1 MATNS
6 KVFVSP
12 GVYTSEVDLSF
23 VAQSVGVTT
32 LGIAGETLK
41 GPAFEPIFIRNFDE
55 FTTYFGGTSPEKF
68 VNTQIPK
75 YEAAYIAKAYL
86 QQSNQLFV
94 TRILGLSG
102 YDAGPSWS
110 VVTVANVDPTTVGF
124 DCASGVTVDC
134 VFECTS
140 ANTIDFTVPFSGC
153 NSTDGTVNF
162 LSDFPTVIQSM
173 LTESYQQFDGGT
185 SSLDADITS
194 TIFSIISLDDPT
206 TGQTVIDYFGSIDP
220 DDYSG
225 FTNPT
230 FSAGTQNN
238 RFDVPSVD
246 LSQTDLTSPLNDSW
260 YYALFDNTGNGNYTG
275 FSFYSYVTGVTA
287 TTTTSNCASFYSF
300 SVGGS
305 ITSFDTISS
314 GGTGYT
320 ATTSLSTT
328 TISGVGAGLTVDIEV
343 DGLGAVTAAT
353 INCEGTGYEVGDIVQ
368 INQPG
373 SGGDA
378 YLTIDAIGSTT
389 DGIINYNTNTI
400 SVCLPSGTSACVLSS
415 LVPTFSACTSG
426 VSANSVTQSSGG
438 TEIDFSSGS
447 NTYTLTSEDGSITTT
462 WTVNV
467 YEFDPCVTCPGASGG
482 SQNVGEFTTC
492 YSGQVVGKVYLYTG
506 NSFTDYDDL
515 VVTTL
520 RSRGVS
526 NYTDGNNPTWEVTGI
541 TDVTLDM
548 TGPYSGV
555 SKNPYLPFVVNV
567 TNYQG
572 DLFSFETSM
581 SISDAKYVTKVF
593 GTSNFGK
600 PRTTVP
606 LMVEERFQSLL
617 NYAYR
622 KGYIRGLNS
631 ELISLDSAQSQSS
644 TSIGWYLDRYQSP
657 SSPWV
662 VSEVRGSKV
671 YNLFKFYT
679 IADGNDANTSVKLSI
694 TDISFANQTFTVL
707 VRDYFDTDSSPTVL
721 EKFTNC
727 SMNPSENS
735 FIAKKIGTL
744 DGEYELNSKYVMVEM
759 NEDAP
764 IDSLPC
770 GFEGFNFREYSGAR
784 SPFPIFKTKYDFPGE
799 VIYNPPF
806 GLPTGGDNATTTGGD
821 NIRRTYLGMSNFW
834 GYDPDFFEY
843 VGKRNPI
850 STCDI
855 EGGQWSYRT
864 RGFHMDKNASGI
876 TIGSAFSTSG
886 TPRFYVG
893 DAPFASEPINET
905 SPYYRL
911 FSRKFTLFV
920 QGGFDGWDI
929 YRERRTNSDRYVLGK
944 LGFLNGSCPTDRY
957 PDAKGWGA
965 FKQISIGDG
974 TRTWANTDYYAYL
987 LGIRTF
993 SNPEAVNINVFVTPG
1008 IDYVNNSNLVEDA
1021 VEMIEFERADS
1032 LYITTT
1038 PDYDLLLPTT
1048 TGQDGLIYPT
1058 EAVDNLETTGIDS
1071 NYTCTYYPWVL
1082 TRDTVNNTQI
1092 YIPATA
1098 EVTRNLALTDNI
1110 AFPWFAAAGYTRGI
1124 VNSIKAR
1131 KKLTQE
1137 DRDTLYVGRINPIAT
1152 FSDVGTVIWGNKT
1165 LQVRESALDRIN
1177 VRRLL
1182 LQARKLISAVSVRLL
1197 FDQNDEQVRQDFL
1210 NAVNPILDSIRR
1222 DRGLYDFRV
1231 TVSSDTAD
1239 LDRNQLTGKIYV
1251 KPTRSLEFIDI
1262 TFYITPTGAS
1272 FENI

>member
-41 GPAFEPIFIRNFDE
+41 GPAFEPIFIRNYDE

-75 YEAAYIAKAYL
+75 YEAAYIAKSYL

-110 VVTVANVDPTTVGF
+110 IVTTANVDPATVGF
-124 DCASGVTVDC
+124 NCASGVTVDC
-134 VFECTS
+134 DFVCTS
-140 ANTIDFTVPFSGC
+140 ANTLDFTVDFSGC
-153 NSTDGTVNF
+153 NNSQTTISF
-162 LSDFPTVIQSM
+162 LNSFPDEIQSI
-173 LTESYQQFDGGT
+173 LTEPYTQFNGGT
-185 SSLDADITS
+185 SSLNDNITE
-194 TIFSIISLDDPT
+194 TIFDIITLDDPL
-206 TGQTVIDYFGSIDP
+206 TGQTIIDYFGSIDT
-220 DDYSG
+220 DDYNIL
-225 FTNPT
+225 NPI
-230 FSAGTQNN
+230 FSAGTSNN
-238 RFDVPSVD
+238 RFDVPSVSFD
-246 LSQTDLTSPLNDSW
+246 DTDLTSPLNDSW

-287 TTTTSNCASFYSF
+287 TTTSTNCASFYDYS
-300 SVGGS
+300 
-305 ITSFDTISS
+305 
-314 GGTGYT
+314 
-320 ATTSLSTT
+320 
-328 TISGVGAGLTVDIEV
+328 ISGT
-343 DGLGAVTAAT
+343 
-353 INCEGTGYEVGDIVQ
+353 
-368 INQPG
+368 
-373 SGGDA
+373 SGV
-378 YLTIDAIGSTT
+378 
-389 DGIINYNTNTI
+389 INYNTNVI
-400 SVCLPSGTSACVLSS
+400 NVCLPSGFTGDLSALT
-415 LVPTFSACTSG
+415 PTFSACTTG
-426 VSANSVTQSSGG
+426 VTAESVTQVSNTTVVNFSAG
-438 TEIDFSSGS
+438 TV
-447 NTYTLTSEDGSITTT
+447 TYTLTSEDGSTTTT
-462 WTVNV
+462 WVVNV
-467 YEFDPCVTCPGASGG
+467 VVNDPCNPCNFTSGG
-482 SQNVGEFTTC
+482 TQDLGEITTC
-492 YSGQVVGKVYLYTG
+492 YSGSVIGRLYYYTG
-506 NSFTDYDDL
+506 NTFTDYDNL
-515 VVTTL
+515 VVATL
-520 RSRGVS
+520 RSRGIAD
-526 NYTDGNNPTWEVTGI
+526 YTDGTNPTWEVTGI

-548 TGPYSGV
+548 TGAYSGV
-555 SKNPYLPFVVNV
+555 SKNPYLPFLVNV
-567 TNYQG
+567 TNYEG
-572 DLFSFETSM
+572 TNFSFETSM
-581 SISDAKYVTKVF
+581 STSDAKYMTKVF

-600 PRTTVP
+600 PRNTVP
-606 LMVEERFQSLL
+606 VFLEERFQSLL

-622 KGYIRGLNS
+622 KGYIRGLS
-631 ELISLDSAQSQSS
+631 SSLISLDSAQSASS

-662 VSEVRGSKV
+662 VSELRGNKV

-679 IADGNDANTSVKLSI
+679 IADGNSANTEVKLSI

-707 VRDYFDTDSSPTVL
+707 VRDYFDTDSAPTVL

-727 SMNPSENS
+727 SMDPSQNN
-735 FIAKKIGTL
+735 FIAKKVGTL
-744 DGEYELNSKYVMVEM
+744 DGEYQLNSKFIMVEM

-764 IDSLPC
+764 VDALPC
-770 GFEGFNFREYSGAR
+770 GFEGFTFREYAGAR

-806 GLPTGGDNATTTGGD
+806 GLPTGGDNTTTTGGD
-821 NIRRTYLGMSNFW
+821 NVRRTYLGMSNFW
-834 GYDPDFFEY
+834 GYDSDFFDY

-850 STCDI
+850 SPCDL
-855 EGGQWSYRT
+855 EGAEWSYKT
-864 RGFHMDKNASGI
+864 RGYHMDKNASGL

-893 DAPFASEPINET
+893 DAAFSSEPTNET

-929 YRERRTNSDRYVLGK
+929 YREYRTNGDRYVLGRT
-944 LGFLNGSCPTDRY
+944 GFLNGACATDRY
-957 PDAKGWGA
+957 PTATGWGA
-965 FKQISIGDG
+965 FKQISLGDG
-974 TRTWANTDYYAYL
+974 TRSWANTDYYAYL
-987 LGIRTF
+987 LGIRSF
-993 SNPEAVNINVFVTPG
+993 SNPEAVNINLFVTPG
-1008 IDYVNNSNLVEDA
+1008 IDYVNNSDLVGDTID
-1021 VEMIEFERADS
+1021 MIENERADS

-1038 PDYDLLLPTT
+1038 PDYNLFVPTT
-1048 TGQDGLIYPT
+1048 TSGDNLIYPQ
-1058 EAVDNLETTGIDS
+1058 EAVDNLEEAGIDS
-1071 NYTCTYYPWVL
+1071 NYTATYYPWVL

-1124 VNSIKAR
+1124 VNSVKAR

-1137 DRDTLYVGRINPIAT
+1137 DRDTLYIGRINPIAT

-1239 LDRNQLTGKIYV
+1239 LDRNQMTGKIYI

>member
-1 MATNS
+1 
-6 KVFVSP
+6 
-12 GVYTSEVDLSF
+12 
-23 VAQSVGVTT
+23 
-32 LGIAGETLK
+32 
-41 GPAFEPIFIRNFDE
+41 
-55 FTTYFGGTSPEKF
+55 
-68 VNTQIPK
+68 
-75 YEAAYIAKAYL
+75 
-86 QQSNQLFV
+86 
-94 TRILGLSG
+94 
-102 YDAGPSWS
+102 
-110 VVTVANVDPTTVGF
+110 
-124 DCASGVTVDC
+124 
-134 VFECTS
+134 
-140 ANTIDFTVPFSGC
+140 
-153 NSTDGTVNF
+153 
-162 LSDFPTVIQSM
+162 
-173 LTESYQQFDGGT
+173 
-185 SSLDADITS
+185 
-194 TIFSIISLDDPT
+194 
-206 TGQTVIDYFGSIDP
+206 
-220 DDYSG
+220 
-225 FTNPT
+225 
-230 FSAGTQNN
+230 
-238 RFDVPSVD
+238 
-246 LSQTDLTSPLNDSW
+246 
-260 YYALFDNTGNGNYTG
+260 
-275 FSFYSYVTGVTA
+275 
-287 TTTTSNCASFYSF
+287 
-300 SVGGS
+300 
-305 ITSFDTISS
+305 
-314 GGTGYT
+314 
-320 ATTSLSTT
+320 
-328 TISGVGAGLTVDIEV
+328 
-343 DGLGAVTAAT
+343 
-353 INCEGTGYEVGDIVQ
+353 
-368 INQPG
+368 
-373 SGGDA
+373 
-378 YLTIDAIGSTT
+378 
-389 DGIINYNTNTI
+389 
-400 SVCLPSGTSACVLSS
+400 
-415 LVPTFSACTSG
+415 
-426 VSANSVTQSSGG
+426 
-438 TEIDFSSGS
+438 
-447 NTYTLTSEDGSITTT
+447 
-462 WTVNV
+462 
-467 YEFDPCVTCPGASGG
+467 
-482 SQNVGEFTTC
+482 
-492 YSGQVVGKVYLYTG
+492 
-506 NSFTDYDDL
+506 
-515 VVTTL
+515 
-520 RSRGVS
+520 
-526 NYTDGNNPTWEVTGI
+526 
-541 TDVTLDM
+541 M

-555 SKNPYLPFVVNV
+555 SSNPYLPFVVNV

-572 DLFSFETSM
+572 ESFSFETSM
-581 SISDAKYVTKVF
+581 SISDAKYVSKVF
-593 GTSNFGK
+593 GSSNFGK

-617 NYAYR
+617 NYGYR
-622 KGYIRGLNS
+622 QGYIRGLNS
-631 ELISLDSAQSQSS
+631 QLVSLDSAQSQSS

-707 VRDYFDTDSSPTVL
+707 VRDYYDTDSTPTVI

-727 SMNPSENS
+727 SMDPSQNN

-744 DGEYELNSKYVMVEM
+744 DGEYELNSKYIMIEL

-893 DAPFASEPINET
+893 DAPFASEPTNET

-929 YRERRTNSDRYVLGK
+929 YREHRTNSDRYVLGRT
-944 LGFLNGSCPTDRY
+944 GFLNGSCPTDRY
-957 PDAKGWGA
+957 PTASGWGA

-993 SNPEAVNINVFVTPG
+993 ANPEAVNINVFVTPG
-1008 IDYVNNSNLVEDA
+1008 IDYVNNSDLVGDA
-1021 VEMIEFERADS
+1021 IEMIEFERADS

-1038 PDYDLLLPTT
+1038 PDYNLFLPTT

-1058 EAVDNLETTGIDS
+1058 EAVDNLDTAGIDS
-1071 NYTCTYYPWVL
+1071 NYTATYYPWVL

-1124 VNSIKAR
+1124 VNSVKAR

-1137 DRDTLYVGRINPIAT
+1137 DRDTLYIGRINPIAT

-1210 NAVNPILDSIRR
+1210 NAVNPILDAIRR

-1239 LDRNQLTGKIYV
+1239 LDRNQMTGKIYI